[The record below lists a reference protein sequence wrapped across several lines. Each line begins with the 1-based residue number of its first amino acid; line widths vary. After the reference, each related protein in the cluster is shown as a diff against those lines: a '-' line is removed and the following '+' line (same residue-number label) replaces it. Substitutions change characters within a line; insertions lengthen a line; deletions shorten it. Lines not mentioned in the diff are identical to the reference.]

1 MKVKLKMDPAQA
13 KALLLAHVEKVV
25 FGAVIVCFL
34 MLCWTSLKVAPYPTK
49 PGDLEQQATKIK
61 LDVDKSQPPTPLPGV
76 AKIDDFS
83 MRVRASMGDID
94 YRAYPIAPLNRPAV
108 ELKVRRKE
116 PAFLAARD
124 LKAYSGVGILAIGEG
139 TQDRGRRDG
148 GGMAGGD
155 MPGGMQGGPGGM
167 QGGPGGMQGG
177 RGGRKGN
184 RGRAKPAEKKIAAPA
199 PETSNDDEELEQF
212 ALKPQGNATYQ
223 GRHWICVTAL
233 VPFAAQSGEYRKV
246 FQNATFKNA
255 ELDEPRY
262 DRFEVQRALVK
273 TPGQPIGEDDWEKL
287 DMEAA
292 YDDMETWLPY
302 PEVVDPLYIDDALTW
317 FLPPLVGAN
326 HDPNRVRHPAIPLKG
341 QPAATVV
348 GPAEADKPL
357 GKKKVNRRAAAARG
371 NRGAGALGGSG
382 RGNMDGGNMDGGN
395 MVGGNMGMGNRG
407 MGGMARSGFRQ
418 KLVEN
423 KLFRFFDTTVEAG
436 KSYRYR
442 VRLELNNPN
451 LDVLSMYL
459 DTSRRDLSKGETR
472 QTAWSEP
479 SGEIYVPRAG
489 SLLAGDVTPAAG
501 AKETQAQVMVQTFD
515 PEKGIA
521 AAKTFDLKR
530 GSLANAAGV
539 EVQVADYGAA
549 GGAKTET
556 VDFETNAVCLDMV
569 GGEKLP
575 AGAGKAPGRVLMV
588 DANGE
593 LAVLDQFTDV
603 VSFDR
608 EQRQQQR
615 LKNNT
620 GAGPMN
626 GRSRDSGGDGKSGI
640 LNLGVPGDDEPKK
653 GKRSRRR

>member
-1 MKVKLKMDPAQA
+1 
-13 KALLLAHVEKVV
+13 
-25 FGAVIVCFL
+25 
-34 MLCWTSLKVAPYPTK
+34 
-49 PGDLEQQATKIK
+49 
-61 LDVDKSQPPTPLPGV
+61 
-76 AKIDDFS
+76 
-83 MRVRASMGDID
+83 
-94 YRAYPIAPLNRPAV
+94 
-108 ELKVRRKE
+108 
-116 PAFLAARD
+116 
-124 LKAYSGVGILAIGEG
+124 
-139 TQDRGRRDG
+139 
-148 GGMAGGD
+148 
-155 MPGGMQGGPGGM
+155 M